1 MKNKRKEKKRKKKKR
16 KRKKKKPSQERGE
29 EGKTENGKTKKSSN
43 TELKILSFRQTC
55 PLKPQFKATKS
66 QLEKLFRKIKIRE
79 N

>member
-1 MKNKRKEKKRKKKKR
+1 MKNKRKEKKKKEKKKEKEKEKTLAR
-16 KRKKKKPSQERGE
+16 EGWGREDREWKDE
-29 EGKTENGKTKKSSN
+29 EDN